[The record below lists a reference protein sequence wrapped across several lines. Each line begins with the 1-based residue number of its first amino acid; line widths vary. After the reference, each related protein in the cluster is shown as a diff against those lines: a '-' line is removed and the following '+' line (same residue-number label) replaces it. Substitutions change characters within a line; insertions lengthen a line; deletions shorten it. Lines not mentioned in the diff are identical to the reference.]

1 MNAPLPA
8 FQQFQMAFGRR
19 CRDPRAAR
27 PPGVPARRMA
37 AYEELVFNNITGFLD
52 ACFPVCRKLLGNTRW
67 RQLNRA
73 FYRDWRATTPWF
85 REIPQEFL
93 RFLATA
99 RHPLPAWFR
108 ELAHY
113 EWVELAVD
121 TSDVVAS
128 AHDPAGDLM
137 TGQPLLNPT
146 LMNLAYDWPVQ
157 RIGPDYRPRK
167 PAPVHL
173 LVFRDDGDVVRFA
186 EINTS
191 TASLLALIA
200 EHGCSGAAACER
212 LATESAPKSAVAVR
226 QYGAEIL
233 KNLRRQGAILGVRT

>member
-1 MNAPLPA
+1 MNAPIPE
-8 FQQFQMAFGRR
+8 FQAFQMAFGRR

-27 PPGVPARRMA
+27 PPGVPARSMA
-37 AYEELVFNNITGFLD
+37 AYEELLFNNITGFLD
-52 ACFPVCRKLLGNTRW
+52 ACFPVCHKLLGDTRW
-67 RQLNRA
+67 RQLSRA

-93 RFLATA
+93 HFLATA

-108 ELAHY
+108 QLAHY

-121 TSDVVAS
+121 TSDAIAS

-137 TGQPLLNPT
+137 AGQPLLNPT

-173 LVFRDDGDVVRFA
+173 LVFRADGDAVRFA
-186 EINTS
+186 EINAN
-191 TASLLALIA
+191 TARLLTLIA
-200 EHGCSGAAACER
+200 EQGCSGAAACER

-233 KNLRRQGAILGVRT
+233 ENLRRQGAILGVRT